1 MRQEGLIPPAHL
13 KSSVEWKKK
22 SKKKEAE
29 AQAFAD
35 IASDTG
41 SNDAEEFEK
50 LENDSKVNSELERL
64 KAEMG
69 L

>member
-1 MRQEGLIPPAHL
+1 MNEKKL
-13 KSSVEWKKK
+13 KLRP
-22 SKKKEAE
+22 
-29 AQAFAD
+29 FTD
-35 IASDTG
+35 IATDTG